1 MHVSSLPLAVA
12 TKNHAVP
19 ADVRKE
25 MPTDVAPP
33 ILRTRPSMLATALC
47 HGIKDTIGQMTG
59 RTVGLAIFSGISSQ
73 VWQYGNAKIIAGG
86 LGALA
91 AGSQALLLGASQ
103 IGTESIA
110 QKSAIG
116 LCTVASAA
124 AGATV
129 AALGS
134 LQPVT
139 VLAIAAVATCAV
151 SVLRLY
157 AQGDEEDQGE
167 TLGET
172 ADAAKAMTFFM
183 VTAASLTAVAVL
195 DHAWG
200 GADDSLAMRSIAR
213 LAEATCI
220 ELFKSSFETLGPS
233 ANRNAL
239 NFNGKALASAC
250 GLFPY
255 WGATVVLNGVVSGR
269 MQPPHT
275 DSHEFLVLWGPL
287 IIGSLANGIRG
298 ATNSAVVQLI
308 HQARPDLRKEATE
321 VVRPSMGLQL
331 PGKNKV
337 PQKIIVR
344 FVGNIC
350 TNALYFKLRAHGMS
364 VLTSATTTQVLNGV
378 IGQGRDLIFELMQG
392 EGWNEPR
399 LKNREAAQPSA

>member
-1 MHVSSLPLAVA
+1 
-12 TKNHAVP
+12 
-19 ADVRKE
+19 
-25 MPTDVAPP
+25 MPGEAAPP
-33 ILRTRPSMLATALC
+33 MVRTRAPMYATALC

-59 RTVGLAIFSGISSQ
+59 RTVGLALFAGISSQ
-73 VWQYGNAKIIAGG
+73 VWQFGNAKIIAGG
-86 LGALA
+86 AGALA
-91 AGSQALLLGASQ
+91 AGSQAFLLGASQ
-103 IGTESIA
+103 IGSQSIV
-110 QKSAIG
+110 QKSAIA
-116 LCTVASAA
+116 LCTVAGSA

-151 SVLRLY
+151 SLLRLY
-157 AQGDEEDQGE
+157 AQGDEEEAGE

-172 ADAAKAMTFFM
+172 ADAAKALTFFM

-213 LAEATCI
+213 LVEATCI
-220 ELFKSSFETLGPS
+220 ELCKSTFETLGPS

-239 NFNGKALASAC
+239 NFNGKFLASVC

-255 WGATVVLNGVVSGR
+255 WGSTVVLNGVVSGL
-269 MQPPHT
+269 MQPAHT

-287 IIGSLANGIRG
+287 MIGSLANGIRG
-298 ATNSAVVQLI
+298 ATNSTVVRMI
-308 HQARPDLRKEATE
+308 HQARPDLRKDATE
-321 VVRPSMGLQL
+321 IARPSMGLQF
-331 PGKNKV
+331 PDPKKV

-350 TNALYFKLRAHGMS
+350 ANALYFKLRAHGVSNS
-364 VLTSATTTQVLNGV
+364 VQNFP
-378 IGQGRDLIFELMQG
+378 D
-392 EGWNEPR
+392 
-399 LKNREAAQPSA
+399 

>member
-1 MHVSSLPLAVA
+1 MHVTSLPLAVA
-12 TKNHAVP
+12 ANNHALP

-25 MPTDVAPP
+25 VPTDVAPP
-33 ILRTRPSMLATALC
+33 ILRARPSVLATALC
-47 HGIKDTIGQMTG
+47 HGIKDTIGQMAG
-59 RTVGLAIFSGISSQ
+59 RTVGLALFAGISSQ

-103 IGTESIA
+103 IGTQSIA

-157 AQGDEEDQGE
+157 AQGDDEVQGE

-220 ELFKSSFETLGPS
+220 ELFKSTLETLGPS

-239 NFNGKALASAC
+239 NFNGKFLASVC

-255 WGATVVLNGVVSGR
+255 WGATVVLNGVVSGL

-287 IIGSLANGIRG
+287 MIGSLANGIRG
-298 ATNSAVVQLI
+298 ATNSTVVNMI
-308 HQARPDLRKEATE
+308 HRARPDLRREATE
-321 VVRPSMGLQL
+321 VVRPSMGLKL
-331 PGKNKV
+331 PDPKKF
-337 PQKIIVR
+337 PQKIVVR

-350 TNALYFKLRAHGMS
+350 ANALYFKLRAHGMS
-364 VLTSATTTQVLNGV
+364 VLTSGTIMQVMNGI
-378 IGQGRDLIFELMQG
+378 IGQARDLTYELMQG
-392 EGWNEPR
+392 EGWNEPQLTR
-399 LKNREAAQPSA
+399 REATKPSA